1 MISNQIISNCVNDV
15 NNISKVDFSV
25 YDGLGNIICN
35 TSAIKE
41 IDRTTVIHFIQ
52 SEAESE
58 EVSGCLLFKIYDED
72 VVAYVLVAKGG
83 DETFLVGKLCAG
95 QLSNLVIAYK
105 DRVDRNSFIQNLL
118 LDNMLLVDI
127 YNKAQK
133 LHIDAV
139 LPRCVFVIELSR
151 KNDNSLLEMVRALF
165 STEAGDFVTTVDEDH
180 IIVIKA
186 INLDDRAL
194 SAENSETRY
203 EMTEGVA
210 KMLVDMFNSEAMTNV
225 RVAYGTI
232 VREIKGVSKS
242 YKEAIMALDV
252 AKIFYS
258 EKTIISYATLG
269 IGRLIYQLPI
279 NLCRMYLHE
288 VFDGE
293 IPTELDDEILST
305 VNKFL
310 ENNLNISETSRQLYI
325 HRNTL
330 VYRIEKLQKITGLDV
345 RLFDDA
351 LNFRIAMMV
360 QNYINYIDA
369 KK

>member
-1 MISNQIISNCVNDV
+1 MISNQIINNCIQEVNTV
-15 NNISKVDFSV
+15 SKVEFAV
-25 YDGLGNIICN
+25 YDGLGNMICN

-41 IDRTTVIHFIQ
+41 IDRTTVLGFIQ

-58 EVSGCLLFKIYDED
+58 ETSGCMLFKIYDED
-72 VVAYVLVAKGG
+72 VVAYVLVAKGA

-95 QLSNLVIAYK
+95 QLKNLVIAYK
-105 DRVDRNSFIQNLL
+105 DKVDRNSFIQNLL

-139 LPRCVFVIELSR
+139 MPRCVFVIELTR
-151 KNDNSLLEMVRALF
+151 KNDNALIEMVRALF
-165 STEAGDFVTTVDEDH
+165 STESGDFVTTVDEEH
-180 IIVIKA
+180 IIVIKSLNEEDK
-186 INLDDRAL
+186 ISNEDI
-194 SAENSETRY
+194 ETRHDV
-203 EMTEGVA
+203 TENVA

-225 RVAYGTI
+225 RVSFGNI
-232 VREIKGVSKS
+232 VKEIKGVSKS
-242 YKEAIMALDV
+242 YKEAMMALDV

-279 NLCRMYLHE
+279 HLCRMYLNE

-293 IPTELDDEILST
+293 VPAELDEEILST

-310 ENNLNISETSRQLYI
+310 ENSLNISETSRQLYI

-360 QNYINYIDA
+360 QRYINYIDE
-369 KK
+369 KER

>member
-1 MISNQIISNCVNDV
+1 MISNQIINNCINDV
-15 NNISKVDFSV
+15 NNISKVEFSV
-25 YDGLGNIICN
+25 YDGLGNMICN
-35 TSAIKE
+35 TSEIKE
-41 IDRTTVIHFIQ
+41 IDRTTVINFMQ

-58 EVSGCLLFKIYDED
+58 DINGCMLFKIYDED
-72 VVAYVLVAKGG
+72 VIAYVLVAKGA

-95 QLSNLVIAYK
+95 QLSNLVVAYK

-151 KNDNSLLEMVRALF
+151 KNDNTLLEMVKALF

-186 INLDDRAL
+186 LSSDSDDL
-194 SAENSETRY
+194 YSKQDSPEN
-203 EMTEGVA
+203 VA
-210 KMLVDMFNSEAMTNV
+210 KMLVDMFNSELMTNV
-225 RVAYGTI
+225 RVSYGNI
-232 VREIKGVSKS
+232 VKEIKGVSKS

-258 EKTIISYATLG
+258 EKKIISYATLG

-279 NLCRMYLHE
+279 NLCRMYLQE
-288 VFDGE
+288 VFEGD
-293 IPTELDDEILST
+293 IPTDIDDEILST

-330 VYRIEKLQKITGLDV
+330 VYRIEKLEKATGLDV

-351 LNFRIAMMV
+351 LNFRIATMV
-360 QNYINYIDA
+360 QRYINYIDS
-369 KK
+369 KQ